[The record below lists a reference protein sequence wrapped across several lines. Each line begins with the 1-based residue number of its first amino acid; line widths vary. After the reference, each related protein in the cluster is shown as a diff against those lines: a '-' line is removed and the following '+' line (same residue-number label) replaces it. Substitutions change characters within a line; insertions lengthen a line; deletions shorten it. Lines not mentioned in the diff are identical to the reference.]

1 MSADPVALLCKD
13 DSFRFLEGIL
23 MILQRVS
30 NDADG
35 RMGPWGQFTWQTSL
49 GRKQRH
55 TAFTAAMN
63 LQRYRSINVNAE
75 FDS

>member
-1 MSADPVALLCKD
+1 M
-13 DSFRFLEGIL
+13 
-23 MILQRVS
+23 MLQRVS

-35 RMGPWGQFTWQTSL
+35 RMDPWGQFTWQTNVSL

-55 TAFTAAMN
+55 TAFI
-63 LQRYRSINVNAE
+63 LQRYRSINVSAE

>member
-1 MSADPVALLCKD
+1 
-13 DSFRFLEGIL
+13 

-35 RMGPWGQFTWQTSL
+35 RMGLWGQFTWQTNDNVSL

-55 TAFTAAMN
+55 TAFI
-63 LQRYRSINVNAE
+63 LQRYRSINVSAE

>member
-1 MSADPVALLCKD
+1 MI
-13 DSFRFLEGIL
+13 FL
-23 MILQRVS
+23 QCVS
-30 NDADG
+30 YDADG

-63 LQRYRSINVNAE
+63 LQRYRSINVSAE

>member
-1 MSADPVALLCKD
+1 
-13 DSFRFLEGIL
+13 

-30 NDADG
+30 NDADE
-35 RMGPWGQFTWQTSL
+35 RMGPWGQFTWQTNVSL

-63 LQRYRSINVNAE
+63 LQRYRSINVIAV